1 MRWLIL
7 PLLTLPLAH
16 HQEYRFMPGLE
27 GGSHILADLTEAAA
41 AR

>member
-7 PLLTLPLAH
+7 PLLTLPVAQ
-16 HQEYRFMPGLE
+16 QEYPFMPGLE